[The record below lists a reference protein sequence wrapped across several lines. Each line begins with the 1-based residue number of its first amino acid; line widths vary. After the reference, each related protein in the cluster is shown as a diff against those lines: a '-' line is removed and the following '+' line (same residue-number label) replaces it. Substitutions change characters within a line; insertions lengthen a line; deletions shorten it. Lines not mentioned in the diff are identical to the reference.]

1 MLNIGTYIQANE
13 QINGENGA
21 LGEID
26 VANRPLKELVSL
38 FNNGNADT
46 QVRRINFKIDGAQQ
60 IADGVISDDVVWFNN
75 TTGKYELA
83 TWDSTQAMGFIDVEN
98 LQIYSFGEYTLKN
111 INDLIPGHAYSIS
124 KLNAGKIVSNT
135 DGINSSYSHMG
146 VARAN
151 NKIEINKFVDS
162 VFDSVTINDVSSSLG
177 TVYSSSKTE
186 TEITNRATK
195 IYYFTNT
202 SNNISLA
209 PNPTKLYNLPLNSTI
224 MDLTSNQIYTKK
236 SNNGI
241 TIDSALSVGLS
252 SGAVTKLKLDWTN
265 LVGTPSF
272 ATVSTS
278 GSYADLS
285 NKPVNVTTTVD
296 GFMSKDD
303 KSKLNGINPEVSSV
317 VSSVV
322 RRGTDGSIIAGG
334 TSNFGNINAGTV
346 TAGLVGNASTATKL
360 STDRTT
366 WSTNGTLSSTVGQLA
381 WNNYGNNHT
390 IFDASKGLTPTGVS
404 KSNTTPDFAWSATYP
419 TLMGYNGVS
428 TFGVRVDISAR
439 SESCTGTAQ
448 NANQLIGKNWNWS
461 GQGGQPTWLWGGS
474 DGTNMYV
481 YNPSNFNVNYSNISG
496 VANNAIGYNQNW
508 GYYGRANYVWYTNDT
523 GRPIMV
529 SIASIGRDA
538 YCKLW
543 VNGVEVAHTQDTY
556 QVDASRASAN
566 TIVPP
571 GATYMGLT
579 GKYNGGDGRVYWA
592 ELR

>member
-1 MLNIGTYIQANE
+1 MINIGTYIQANE

-111 INDLIPGHAYSIS
+111 INDLIPGNAYSIS
-124 KLNAGKIVSNT
+124 KLNAGKIVSNA
-135 DGINSSYSHMG
+135 DAINSSYSHMG

-202 SNNISLA
+202 SNNTSLA
-209 PNPTKLYNLPLNSTI
+209 PNPTKLYDLPLNSTI

-241 TIDSALSVGLS
+241 TVDSALSVGLS

-303 KSKLNGINPEVSSV
+303 KSKLNGINPEVSAV

-346 TAGLVGNASTATKL
+346 TASLTGNSSTATKL
-360 STDRTT
+360 ATARTI
-366 WSTNGTLSSTVGQLA
+366 G
-381 WNNYGNNHT
+381 
-390 IFDASKGLTPTGVS
+390 GVS
-404 KSNTTPDFAWSATYP
+404 FDGSNNINLP
-419 TLMGYNGVS
+419 GVNIAGNQN
-428 TFGVRVDISAR
+428 T
-439 SESCTGTAQ
+439 TGTAQ

-481 YNPSNFNVNYSNISG
+481 YNPSNFSVNYANSANVVNTLSNHQWASHGGNGYIRLSTGLIFQWGSFVAPGDSISTVGLPITFPSACISG
-496 VANNAIGYNQNW
+496 QVSHSSKGNQTTDALASIYGLSRGSVTIQNGQNNSIWMSYFVIGY
-508 GYYGRANYVWYTNDT
+508 
-523 GRPIMV
+523 
-529 SIASIGRDA
+529 
-538 YCKLW
+538 
-543 VNGVEVAHTQDTY
+543 
-556 QVDASRASAN
+556 
-566 TIVPP
+566 
-571 GATYMGLT
+571 
-579 GKYNGGDGRVYWA
+579 
-592 ELR
+592 

>member
-1 MLNIGTYIQANE
+1 MINIGTYIQANE

-111 INDLIPGHAYSIS
+111 INDLIPGNAYSIS
-124 KLNAGKIVSNT
+124 KLNAGKIVSNA
-135 DGINSSYSHMG
+135 DVINSSYSHMG

-162 VFDSVTINDVSSSLG
+162 VFDSVTINDVNSSLG

-202 SNNISLA
+202 SNNTSLA
-209 PNPTKLYNLPLNSTI
+209 PNPTKLYDLPLNSTI

-241 TIDSALSVGLS
+241 TVDSALSVGLS

-278 GSYADLS
+278 GSYTDLS

-303 KSKLNGINPEVSSV
+303 KSKLNGINPEVSAV

-334 TSNFGNINAGTV
+334 TSNFGNINASTV
-346 TAGLVGNASTATKL
+346 TASLTGNSSTATKL
-360 STDRTT
+360 ATARTIGGVSFDGSNNINLPGVNIAGNQNTTGNSATATKLQTARLISLSGDVTGSASFDGSKNISINTSSSVTGTFTPYLVGIFGGGATYEYALGTYTKISNLVYFDISIKTLTCNFSTSISVAGLPFVRKDVANEVSTVTVLLDRYTF
-366 WSTNGTLSSTVGQLA
+366 SGSGVVGKIKNGTSEIFLNSVRTGNTPSGVTCSSDVSSLS
-381 WNNYGNNHT
+381 
-390 IFDASKGLTPTGVS
+390 
-404 KSNTTPDFAWSATYP
+404 
-419 TLMGYNGVS
+419 
-428 TFGVRVDISAR
+428 
-439 SESCTGTAQ
+439 
-448 NANQLIGKNWNWS
+448 
-461 GQGGQPTWLWGGS
+461 
-474 DGTNMYV
+474 
-481 YNPSNFNVNYSNISG
+481 ISG
-496 VANNAIGYNQNW
+496 VYP
-508 GYYGRANYVWYTNDT
+508 V
-523 GRPIMV
+523 
-529 SIASIGRDA
+529 
-538 YCKLW
+538 
-543 VNGVEVAHTQDTY
+543 
-556 QVDASRASAN
+556 
-566 TIVPP
+566 
-571 GATYMGLT
+571 
-579 GKYNGGDGRVYWA
+579 
-592 ELR
+592 

>member
-1 MLNIGTYIQANE
+1 MINIGTYIQANE

-38 FNNGNADT
+38 FNSGNADT

-75 TTGKYELA
+75 TTEKYELA
-83 TWDSTQAMGFIDVEN
+83 SWDSTQSMGFIDVEN
-98 LQIYSFGEYTLKN
+98 LQIYSFGEYTFKN

-135 DGINSSYSHMG
+135 DVINSSYSHMG

-162 VFDSVTINDVSSSLG
+162 VFDSVTINDITSSLG

-186 TEITNRATK
+186 AEITNRATK

-202 SNNISLA
+202 SNNTSLA

-236 SNNGI
+236 SNNGL
-241 TIDSALSVGLS
+241 TIDSALGVGLS

-278 GSYADLS
+278 GSYADLN

-303 KSKLNGINPEVSSV
+303 KSKLNGINPEVGAV

-346 TAGLVGNASTATKL
+346 SASLTGTATNASNLSNYSLEELKL
-360 STDRTT
+360 IFFPRGIVTMWSGSTTT
-366 WSTNGTLSSTVGQLA
+366 IPVGWALCNGTNGTPNLLDRFIVGAGQTYGVGYTGGRTDAINVSHTHSA
-381 WNNYGNNHT
+381 WTDVQGNHT
-390 IFDASKGLTPTGVS
+390 HGLKSRVIYQPNGENRAVDPVS
-404 KSNTTPDFAWSATYP
+404 GNEIVSNTEFAGAHTH
-419 TLMGYNGVS
+419 NVGVNAS
-428 TFGVRVDISAR
+428 G
-439 SESCTGTAQ
+439 ESG
-448 NANQLIGKNWNWS
+448 ANQNL
-461 GQGGQPTWLWGGS
+461 P
-474 DGTNMYV
+474 
-481 YNPSNFNVNYSNISG
+481 P
-496 VANNAIGYNQNW
+496 
-508 GYYGRANYVWYTNDT
+508 YYALAY
-523 GRPIMV
+523 IM
-529 SIASIGRDA
+529 
-538 YCKLW
+538 KL
-543 VNGVEVAHTQDTY
+543 
-556 QVDASRASAN
+556 
-566 TIVPP
+566 
-571 GATYMGLT
+571 
-579 GKYNGGDGRVYWA
+579 
-592 ELR
+592 